1 MFFSCGNKEKG
12 EKKHLKGKT
21 FNFELSTFNFI
32 SYLCTQKQQKDIIY
46 NMELTG
52 KVIAEFN
59 ERGGISNRTGNE
71 WKAKSYVLEVPGEF
85 PRKLVFDVFGVDRL
99 QAFNIQ
105 IGELLTVHFDID
117 AHEYNGRWFN
127 DVRAFRIDRG
137 QAAPTAT
144 PEAAPVAA
152 PDAAPAA
159 SVEQAAAVA
168 PQAAPIDAAPFEAPS
183 ATDDLPF

>member
-1 MFFSCGNKEKG
+1 
-12 EKKHLKGKT
+12 
-21 FNFELSTFNFI
+21 
-32 SYLCTQKQQKDIIY
+32 
-46 NMELTG
+46 MELTG
-52 KVIAEFN
+52 KIIAEFN

-71 WKAKSYVLEVPGEF
+71 WKAKSYVLEVPGDF

-127 DVRAFRIDRG
+127 DIRAFRIDRG

-144 PEAAPVAA
+144 PEAAPAAQAA
-152 PDAAPAA
+152 PVAQTAP
-159 SVEQAAAVA
+159 VA
-168 PQAAPIDAAPFEAPS
+168 PQAAPIDATPFEAPS

>member
-1 MFFSCGNKEKG
+1 
-12 EKKHLKGKT
+12 
-21 FNFELSTFNFI
+21 
-32 SYLCTQKQQKDIIY
+32 
-46 NMELTG
+46 MELTG
-52 KVIAEFN
+52 KIIAEFN

-127 DVRAFRIDRG
+127 DVRAFRVDRG
-137 QAAPTAT
+137 QAAPTAAPM
-144 PEAAPVAA
+144 PEAAPAA
-152 PDAAPAA
+152 GAPEAAPAQEA
-159 SVEQAAAVA
+159 SVA
-168 PQAAPIDAAPFEAPS
+168 PQVAPIDAAPFEAPS

>member
-1 MFFSCGNKEKG
+1 
-12 EKKHLKGKT
+12 
-21 FNFELSTFNFI
+21 
-32 SYLCTQKQQKDIIY
+32 
-46 NMELTG
+46 MELTG
-52 KVIAEFN
+52 KIIAEFN
-59 ERGGISNRTGNE
+59 ERGGVSSRSGME

-85 PRKLVFDVFGVDRL
+85 PRKLVFDVFGTERL

-105 IGELLTVHFDID
+105 IGETLTVFFDID

-144 PEAAPVAA
+144 PGAQAAPMAQA
-152 PDAAPAA
+152 PSEAPAAPAPQ
-159 SVEQAAAVA
+159 VDAAAT
-168 PQAAPIDAAPFEAPS
+168 IPFDAPS

>member
-1 MFFSCGNKEKG
+1 
-12 EKKHLKGKT
+12 
-21 FNFELSTFNFI
+21 
-32 SYLCTQKQQKDIIY
+32 
-46 NMELTG
+46 MELTG
-52 KVIAEFN
+52 KIIAEFN
-59 ERGGISNRTGNE
+59 ERGGVSNRTGNE
-71 WKAKSYVLEVPGEF
+71 WKAKSYVLEVPGDF

-137 QAAPTAT
+137 QAAPTAAA
-144 PEAAPVAA
+144 PEAAPQMQAA
-152 PDAAPAA
+152 P
-159 SVEQAAAVA
+159 VA
-168 PQAAPIDAAPFEAPS
+168 PQIAPQPAPQVAPMDAAPFEAPS

>member
-1 MFFSCGNKEKG
+1 
-12 EKKHLKGKT
+12 
-21 FNFELSTFNFI
+21 
-32 SYLCTQKQQKDIIY
+32 
-46 NMELTG
+46 MELTG
-52 KVIAEFN
+52 KIIAEFN
-59 ERGGISNRTGNE
+59 ERGGVSNRTGNE

-105 IGELLTVHFDID
+105 IGETLTVHFDID

-137 QAAPTAT
+137 QSAPTAA
-144 PEAAPVAA
+144 PEPQAVSE
-152 PDAAPAA
+152 APAPQ
-159 SVEQAAAVA
+159 VEQPAT
-168 PQAAPIDAAPFEAPS
+168 IPFEAPS

>member
-1 MFFSCGNKEKG
+1 
-12 EKKHLKGKT
+12 
-21 FNFELSTFNFI
+21 
-32 SYLCTQKQQKDIIY
+32 
-46 NMELTG
+46 MELTG
-52 KVIAEFN
+52 KIIAEFN
-59 ERGGISNRTGNE
+59 ERGGVSNRTGNE
-71 WKAKSYVLEVPGEF
+71 WKAKSYVLEVPGDF

-137 QAAPTAT
+137 QAAPVAAA
-144 PEAAPVAA
+144 PEAAPQMQAA
-152 PDAAPAA
+152 P
-159 SVEQAAAVA
+159 VA
-168 PQAAPIDAAPFEAPS
+168 PQVAPQPAPQVAPMDAAPFEAPS